1 MSSWVE
7 TRENLLERST
17 LTFLFDKYLP
27 VVMEATRNFKRI
39 TPTSDI
45 AMIQMTCHLLECLL
59 VPKNLPTDFS
69 KELHEMFFVFAIIW
83 GFGSTLYHD
92 QIIDWRNEFN
102 RFWHQEFKNVRFPHD
117 GNIFNYFI
125 DPKSSSFRN
134 WSDLVTEFVLD
145 DVPLQ
150 STLVHTPETVRLKWF
165 LDILIEKRLP
175 IMFVGTAGCG
185 KSVIFAD
192 KFTTLPE
199 SYSLTNIPLN
209 FYTSSEMLQKVYARS
224 LDFDYFNLTHFSSLT
239 VHQKILEKPLEKK
252 AGRCYAPARNNFMI
266 YHVDD
271 LNMPEVDRFGTVAAH
286 QIIRQFMDYRH
297 WYDRSKLTLKDIQNC
312 QFVACMNPTAGSFT
326 IDPRLQRHFCS
337 FAVGIPCEDSM
348 YTIYHTILSQHLS
361 IEGHRFSPQHLKI
374 ASPLVAMGL
383 ALHSRISMAF
393 LPTAIKFH
401 YVFNQRD
408 LNNIY
413 QGILYSNKETCP
425 EPDELC
431 RLYIH
436 EAYRVYG
443 DKMVCDSDA
452 DNFRKIFRETFKKTI
467 EDMDDHKIFKEPLI
481 YCHFADG
488 LGDPK
493 YMAVKKWSIMSS
505 ILKEAQQG
513 YNEIVGHMNL
523 VMFEDAMA
531 HVCRINRI
539 LEGPRGNCLLI
550 GVGGSGKQ
558 SLARLAA
565 YISSLNVY
573 QIQIR
578 RGYGIGDL
586 KSDISTLFMKVGV
599 KNIQSMFLITDAQ
612 VTDETFLVLIN
623 DLLASG
629 EIPELF
635 TDEEIDTIINAVRNE
650 VKQCGV
656 LDTKENCWKH
666 FVDKVRKMLKV
677 RM

>member
-1 MSSWVE
+1 
-7 TRENLLERST
+7 
-17 LTFLFDKYLP
+17 
-27 VVMEATRNFKRI
+27 
-39 TPTSDI
+39 
-45 AMIQMTCHLLECLL
+45 
-59 VPKNLPTDFS
+59 
-69 KELHEMFFVFAIIW
+69 
-83 GFGSTLYHD
+83 
-92 QIIDWRNEFN
+92 
-102 RFWHQEFKNVRFPHD
+102 
-117 GNIFNYFI
+117 
-125 DPKSSSFRN
+125 
-134 WSDLVTEFVLD
+134 
-145 DVPLQ
+145 
-150 STLVHTPETVRLKWF
+150 
-165 LDILIEKRLP
+165 
-175 IMFVGTAGCG
+175 
-185 KSVIFAD
+185 
-192 KFTTLPE
+192 
-199 SYSLTNIPLN
+199 
-209 FYTSSEMLQKVYARS
+209 ML
-224 LDFDYFNLTHFSSLT
+224 
-239 VHQKILEKPLEKK
+239 
-252 AGRCYAPARNNFMI
+252 

-297 WYDRSKLTLKDIQNC
+297 WYDRSKLTLKDIKNC
-312 QFVACMNPTAGSFT
+312 QFAVCMNPTAGSFT

-337 FAVGIPCEDSM
+337 FAVGVPGEDSM

-361 IEGHRFSPQHLKI
+361 LENNRFLQQHLKI
-374 ASPLVAMGL
+374 ASPLVTMGL
-383 ALHSRISMAF
+383 ALHSRISLAF

-401 YVFNQRD
+401 YVFNLRD

-413 QGILYSNKETCP
+413 QGILYSNKDTCP
-425 EPDELC
+425 EPEDLC
-431 RLYIH
+431 RLYVH

-443 DKMVCDSDA
+443 DKMVTDSDG

-488 LGDPK
+488 LADPK
-493 YMAVKKWSIMSS
+493 YMAVNKWSTMTS
-505 ILKEAQQG
+505 ILTEAQQG

-523 VMFEDAMA
+523 VMFEDAMS

-539 LEGPRGNCLLI
+539 LEGPRGNALLI

-578 RGYGIGDL
+578 RGYGIVDL
-586 KSDISTLFMKVGV
+586 KSDISNLFMKVGV

-666 FVDKVRKMLKV
+666 FVEKVRKMLKV
-677 RM
+677 RHRIFMELLPFFTLSKFLKVYDKTSGFPLTNGERRRGNC

>member
-1 MSSWVE
+1 MIKF
-7 TRENLLERST
+7 LHLE
-17 LTFLFDKYLP
+17 L
-27 VVMEATRNFKRI
+27 
-39 TPTSDI
+39 
-45 AMIQMTCHLLECLL
+45 
-59 VPKNLPTDFS
+59 
-69 KELHEMFFVFAIIW
+69 
-83 GFGSTLYHD
+83 
-92 QIIDWRNEFN
+92 
-102 RFWHQEFKNVRFPHD
+102 
-117 GNIFNYFI
+117 
-125 DPKSSSFRN
+125 
-134 WSDLVTEFVLD
+134 
-145 DVPLQ
+145 
-150 STLVHTPETVRLKWF
+150 
-165 LDILIEKRLP
+165 
-175 IMFVGTAGCG
+175 
-185 KSVIFAD
+185 
-192 KFTTLPE
+192 
-199 SYSLTNIPLN
+199 
-209 FYTSSEMLQKVYARS
+209 RS
-224 LDFDYFNLTHFSSLT
+224 LISFK
-239 VHQKILEKPLEKK
+239 QILEKPLEKK

-266 YHVDD
+266 FHVDD
-271 LNMPEVDRFGTVAAH
+271 LNMPEVDRFGTVEAH

-297 WYDRSKLTLKDIQNC
+297 WYDRTKLTLKDIHNC
-312 QFVACMNPTAGSFT
+312 QFVSCMNPTAGSFT

-337 FAVGIPCEDSM
+337 FAVGTPCEDSM

-361 IEGHRFSPQHLKI
+361 LQSNRFTPQHLKI
-374 ASPLVAMGL
+374 ASPLVTMGL
-383 ALHSRISMAF
+383 ALHSRISLAF

-401 YVFNQRD
+401 YIFNLRD

-425 EPDELC
+425 EPEDLC
-431 RLYIH
+431 RLYVH

-452 DNFRKIFRETFKKTI
+452 ESFRKIFRETFKKTI
-467 EDMDDHKIFKEPLI
+467 EDMDDHKVFKEPLI

-493 YMAVKKWSIMSS
+493 YMAVKKWSVMSS
-505 ILKEAQQG
+505 VLNEAQQG

-539 LEGPRGNCLLI
+539 LEGPRGNALLI

-599 KNIQSMFLITDAQ
+599 KNIHSMFLITDAQ

-635 TDEEIDTIINAVRNE
+635 SDEEIDTIINAVRNE
-650 VKQCGV
+650 VKQFGV

-677 RM
+677 RVLFGGNPIL